1 MIALAGDDHGA
12 KSSTLPHQ
20 SNHIFKACGLPVP
33 DPTPVSIRES
43 GNRTCGILVTGV
55 GSTGLVT
62 IGQLLGMAAHLDGK
76 GVSVLD
82 MARLA
87 QKGGGLYGNALLLG
101 YAWQQGWV
109 PLSDAAL
116 RRAIELNGVSVAAI
130 ADREQRKA
138 SGPMPVRASR

>member
-1 MIALAGDDHGA
+1 MCIRDRPRTRCSDVFKHANAAGSSRHGGVIALAGDDHGA

-87 QKGGGLYGNALLLG
+87 QKGG
-101 YAWQQGWV
+101 
-109 PLSDAAL
+109 AATGKQVL
-116 RRAIELNGVSVAAI
+116 P
-130 ADREQRKA
+130 
-138 SGPMPVRASR
+138 GP